1 MHHYLDS
8 ASHLVFPFFLEKEKK
23 IVLNRKVTAL
33 SPPPRKE
40 IERERERERERTL
53 WINT

>member
-23 IVLNRKVTAL
+23 KKIVLNRKVTAL

-40 IERERERERERTL
+40 LERERERTL